1 MRLKLGYVQ
10 SGNTTSPPAKTF
22 VLDVVVK
29 P

>member
-10 SGNTTSPPAKTF
+10 SGNTTARPAKTF